1 MNSIRNIATKHPYT
15 FYIATSVAYG
25 VLVTLLSLVTPSDF
39 FNSKPARGDMGFGR
53 FVIRGSRFVNGK
65 YTPFAYPWR
74 TISPSTV
81 GRYIAWFAYAVH
93 QLGQWYILA
102 RVQLSKEAKWSQ
114 EYRWWNWHMVYL
126 NGGMLVFKLVHG
138 HVFYDGLAM
147 DVPEGIAQASVI
159 LILVIAIIMAIPL
172 RGIIFGRGKKPRSDR
187 VIQFIRKYH
196 GYVMSFG
203 TVVNFHY
210 HPVEG
215 TMGHCFGFIYQCL
228 LIWQSTTFL
237 HKTHANKSWVLLLET
252 WVFIHGTLTAIIQP
266 GIGWQIFSY
275 GFMILFLVNQIFQT
289 RASENKA
296 LMGLMYVL
304 FCAWAYWGLNKDKV
318 YYRATFIP
326 IAEYACVYVVLLI
339 GKVTCSVVDR
349 LRNYKQ
355 LFVMAVYVCVT
366 IMLSIGLAMILA
378 GNLQVY
384 NDY

>member
-1 MNSIRNIATKHPYT
+1 
-15 FYIATSVAYG
+15 
-25 VLVTLLSLVTPSDF
+25 
-39 FNSKPARGDMGFGR
+39 
-53 FVIRGSRFVNGK
+53 
-65 YTPFAYPWR
+65 
-74 TISPSTV
+74 
-81 GRYIAWFAYAVH
+81 
-93 QLGQWYILA
+93 
-102 RVQLSKEAKWSQ
+102 
-114 EYRWWNWHMVYL
+114 
-126 NGGMLVFKLVHG
+126 MLVFKLVHG

-172 RGIIFGRGKKPRSDR
+172 RGIIFGQGKKPRSDR

-210 HPVEG
+210 HP
-215 TMGHCFGFIYQCL
+215 
-228 LIWQSTTFL
+228 
-237 HKTHANKSWVLLLET
+237 THANKSWVLLLET

-355 LFVMAVYVCVT
+355 LFVMTVYVCVT